1 MKKLFS
7 ALILSLALLPVQALA
22 VVDVTDKVPAGVPKG
37 PSVETLIKNVTNTLA
52 FVAGALAVIAIIV
65 GGILYITSGG
75 DEKRIGAAKNTIL
88 YAVVGM
94 VIAVLAYSI
103 ANFVL
108 KGVTTGPS

>member
-1 MKKLFS
+1 MKKSIKS
-7 ALILSLALLPVQALA
+7 AIVTALVLIPTRAFATD
-22 VVDVTDKVPAGVPKG
+22 VVKVNVPDQVKG
-37 PSVETLIKNVTNTLA
+37 PSVDVLIKNVTNTLA
-52 FVAGALAVIAIIV
+52 YVAGALAVIAIIV

-94 VIAVLAYSI
+94 VVAVLAYAI